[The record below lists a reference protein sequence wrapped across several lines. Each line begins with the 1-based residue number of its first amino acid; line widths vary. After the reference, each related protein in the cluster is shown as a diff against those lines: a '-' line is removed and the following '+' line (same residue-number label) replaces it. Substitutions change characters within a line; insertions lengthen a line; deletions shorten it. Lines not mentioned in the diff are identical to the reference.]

1 RRDMIVQASK
11 MAIVEIERLGAER
24 FTATR

>member
-1 RRDMIVQASK
+1 QASK

>member
-1 RRDMIVQASK
+1 MIVQASK

-24 FTATR
+24 FTPTR

>member
-1 RRDMIVQASK
+1 IVQASK